1 MQATKTPSS
10 QSSYGRIVSCRD
22 RLWVVMPQAN
32 SDLIQ
37 LRPIGGSE
45 DQICAIYKRLVLNGD
60 DLDPI
65 NSAEFP
71 LPNPAT
77 IGDHTSFQLL
87 LDAARLNLRAGAS
100 PFRCLGKLSVYPRPY
115 QLVPLLMALR
125 LSTVRMLIAD
135 DVGIGKTVEAGLIAR
150 ELLDRQE
157 IHRTVVLCPP
167 QLCQQWQKE
176 LKQKFQIDAVVVR
189 SSTAAKLER
198 GLPSGEHIF
207 GYYPHIIV
215 SLDYVKSDR
224 HRASFLAYCPDFVIV
239 DEAHTCSNSSADG
252 SSQQQRYRL
261 IEEIAQ
267 RKERHL
273 VLLSATPHSGIETG
287 FLSLISLLKPEFGKL
302 DLNNFALSERADLAK
317 YFVQRRRGDIK
328 DWLGAETPFPD
339 RDSTEVSYQLS
350 KPYQQLYSE
359 VYDFAR
365 NLVKTTD
372 GLSKAKQ
379 QGRYWSALAILR
391 CVMSSPAAAIA
402 TLGKQIEN
410 RTLAGIE
417 EIDDELMSTYIYD
430 RTEQEQCSDATP
442 PIEMQAQES
451 ERRKLRQFLKDAE
464 AIAPKDDRKLQTTI
478 AWVKARLDEG
488 LNPIVWCR
496 YLATAKYVSEQL
508 TQELTK
514 KKSSQ
519 VRIIAITGEQSEDE
533 REERLAELAT
543 YSQRVMVA
551 TDCLS
556 EGVNLQNHFQ
566 AAVHYDLPWNPN
578 RLEQREGRID
588 RYGQAA
594 PVVKTCL
601 LYGSDNKIDLAVLDV
616 LIRKAVS
623 IRKTLGI
630 TVPLPIDSSTIQT
643 AIFKSLFEQPSSV
656 QQLTLDLFQA
666 GSPVAEVH
674 SRWDKA
680 VDFAER
686 TLREREK
693 QSRTKFAQQSIKPGE
708 IDTELQAANRILG
721 SSEDVERFVRTAC
734 ERLGNSLKREK
745 KYWVMATP
753 PECLRSIVG
762 DKPLQMTF
770 QSSPIDGVE
779 YIGRNHPIVE
789 RLASFLLEETLTDKP
804 NPTAARCGYVITDR
818 VKVRTNLLLLRLRH
832 LIGDLDAGGSS
843 TPPLMAEECI
853 VAGFTGA
860 PSNPQWLSPEAA
872 LELLQTAVPTANAN
886 DGIKQRE
893 VRDLLDRYA
902 ELSPDLEVLA
912 RERAEELGDTYAR
925 IRSITKGKRSAVH
938 PQMPMD
944 LLGLLILTPG

>member
-1 MQATKTPSS
+1 M
-10 QSSYGRIVSCRD
+10 
-22 RLWVVMPQAN
+22 
-32 SDLIQ
+32 
-37 LRPIGGSE
+37 
-45 DQICAIYKRLVLNGD
+45 
-60 DLDPI
+60 
-65 NSAEFP
+65 
-71 LPNPAT
+71 
-77 IGDHTSFQLL
+77 
-87 LDAARLNLRAGAS
+87 
-100 PFRCLGKLSVYPRPY
+100 
-115 QLVPLLMALR
+115 
-125 LSTVRMLIAD
+125 
-135 DVGIGKTVEAGLIAR
+135 
-150 ELLDRQE
+150 
-157 IHRTVVLCPP
+157 
-167 QLCQQWQKE
+167 
-176 LKQKFQIDAVVVR
+176 
-189 SSTAAKLER
+189 
-198 GLPSGEHIF
+198 
-207 GYYPHIIV
+207 
-215 SLDYVKSDR
+215 
-224 HRASFLAYCPDFVIV
+224 
-239 DEAHTCSNSSADG
+239 
-252 SSQQQRYRL
+252 
-261 IEEIAQ
+261 IEEISQRAQ
-267 RKERHL
+267 RHL

-287 FLSLISLLKPEFGKL
+287 FLSLISLLKPEFGKI
-302 DLNNFALSERADLAK
+302 DFDNFPLPQRVELAK

-339 RDSTEVSYQLS
+339 RDATEVRYQLS
-350 KPYQQLYSE
+350 KPYQQLYE
-359 VYDFAR
+359 QVYDFAR

-379 QGRYWSALAILR
+379 QGRYWAALAILR

-402 TLGKQIEN
+402 TLSKQVEN
-410 RTLAGIE
+410 RTISGVD
-417 EIDDELMSTYIYD
+417 EIDDELMSTYVYD
-430 RTEQEQCSDATP
+430 RTEQEQCSDAAP
-442 PIEMQAQES
+442 PIEIQAQES
-451 ERRKLRQFLKDAE
+451 ERRKLKQFLKDAE
-464 AIAPKDDRKLQTTI
+464 AISPSLDRKLQTTI
-478 AWVKARLDEG
+478 EWVKERLSEG

-496 YLATAKYVSEQL
+496 YIATAKYVAKAL
-508 TQELTK
+508 DGELAK
-514 KKSSQ
+514 KKSST

-533 REERLAELAT
+533 REERLVKLTT

-556 EGVNLQNHFQ
+556 EGVNLQTHFQ
-566 AAVHYDLPWNPN
+566 AAIHYDLPWNPN

-594 PVVKTCL
+594 PVVKTSL

-630 TVPLPIDSSTIQT
+630 TVPIPIDSTNIQT
-643 AIFKSLFEQPSSV
+643 AIFKLLFEQPSSV

-674 SRWDKA
+674 SCWDKA
-680 VDFAER
+680 VD
-686 TLREREK
+686 REK

-753 PECLRSIVG
+753 PQCLKSIVEKIVG
-762 DKPLQMTF
+762 DKPFQMTF
-770 QSSPIDGVE
+770 QSSPLDGVE

-832 LIGDLDAGGSS
+832 LIGDLDAGGTS

-872 LELLQTAVPTANAN
+872 LALLKTAEATANAN
-886 DGIKQRE
+886 DGQKQRE
-893 VRDLLDRYA
+893 VKDLLDRYE
-902 ELSPDLEVLA
+902 ELSPDLELLA
-912 RERAEELGDTYAR
+912 KERAEELGDTYAR
-925 IRSITKGKRSAVH
+925 IRTITKGKRSTVH

>member
-32 SDLIQ
+32 SELMQ

-45 DQICAIYKRLVLNGD
+45 DQICAVYQQLKE
-60 DLDPI
+60 LDPI
-65 NSAEFP
+65 TSAEFP
-71 LPNPAT
+71 LPNPET

-125 LSTVRMLIAD
+125 LPTVRMLIAD

-451 ERRKLRQFLKDAE
+451 ERRKLRQFLKDAQE
-464 AIAPKDDRKLQTTI
+464 IAPKDDRKLQTTI

-496 YLATAKYVSEQL
+496 YLATAKYVSAQL

-543 YSQRVMVA
+543 YPQRVMVA

-556 EGVNLQNHFQ
+556 EGVNLQEHFQ

-680 VDFAER
+680 VD
-686 TLREREK
+686 REK

-753 PECLRSIVG
+753 PQCLRSIVG

-770 QSSPIDGVE
+770 QSSPLDGVE

-789 RLASFLLEETLTDKP
+789 RLASFLLEETLTDKS

-832 LIGDLDAGGSS
+832 LIGDLDAGGTS

-853 VAGFTGA
+853 VAGFTGS

-872 LELLQTAVPTANAN
+872 LELLQSAEATANAN

-893 VRDLLDRYA
+893 VRDLIDRYG

-925 IRSITKGKRSAVH
+925 IRAITKGKRSIVH

>member
-1 MQATKTPSS
+1 MQATKLPSP
-10 QSSYGRIVSCRD
+10 QSSYGGIVSCRD
-22 RLWVVMPQAN
+22 RFWVVMPQAN

-45 DQICAIYKRLVLNGD
+45 DQICAIYQPLILNGD

-65 NSAEFP
+65 TSAEFP
-71 LPNPAT
+71 LPNPET
-77 IGDHTSFQLL
+77 IGDRTSFQLL
-87 LDAARLNLRAGAS
+87 FDAARLNLRAGAS

-125 LSTVRMLIAD
+125 LPTVRMLIAD

-198 GLPSGEHIF
+198 GLPSGKHIF
-207 GYYPHIIV
+207 EYYPHIIV

-261 IEEIAQ
+261 IEEIAR

-302 DLNNFALSERADLAK
+302 DLNNFALSERAELAK

-328 DWLGAETPFPD
+328 QWLGAETPFPD

-464 AIAPKDDRKLQTTI
+464 AISPKDDRKLQTTI

-496 YLATAKYVSEQL
+496 YLATAKYVSAQL
-508 TQELTK
+508 SQELTK

-543 YSQRVMVA
+543 YPQRVMIA

-556 EGVNLQNHFQ
+556 EGVNLQEHFQ

-594 PVVKTCL
+594 LVVKTCL

-680 VDFAER
+680 VD
-686 TLREREK
+686 REK
-693 QSRTKFAQQSIKPGE
+693 QSRTKFAQQSIKPLE
-708 IDTELQAANRILG
+708 IETELQAANRILG
-721 SSEDVERFVRTAC
+721 SSDDVERFVRTAC

-745 KYWVMATP
+745 KWWVMATP

-832 LIGDLDAGGSS
+832 LIGDLDAGGTS

-872 LELLQTAVPTANAN
+872 LELLQSAEATANAN

-893 VRDLLDRYA
+893 VRDLVDRYA

-912 RERAEELGDTYAR
+912 RERAEELGGTYAR
-925 IRSITKGKRSAVH
+925 IRAITKGKRSIVH

>member
-10 QSSYGRIVSCRD
+10 QSSYGGIVSCRD

-32 SDLIQ
+32 SELMQ

-45 DQICAIYKRLVLNGD
+45 DQICAVYQQLKE
-60 DLDPI
+60 LDPI
-65 NSAEFP
+65 TSAEFP
-71 LPNPAT
+71 LPNPET
-77 IGDHTSFQLL
+77 IGDRISFQLL

-125 LSTVRMLIAD
+125 LPTVRMLIAD

-157 IHRTVVLCPP
+157 IHRTVILCPP

-339 RDSTEVSYQLS
+339 RESTEVSYQLS

-464 AIAPKDDRKLQTTI
+464 AISPKDDRKLQTTI

-496 YLATAKYVSEQL
+496 YLATAKYVSTQL

-680 VDFAER
+680 VD
-686 TLREREK
+686 REK

-745 KYWVMATP
+745 KWWVMATP
-753 PECLRSIVG
+753 PECLKSIVEKIPG
-762 DKPLQMTF
+762 DKPLKMTF

-789 RLASFLLEETLTDKP
+789 RLASFLLEETLTDKS
-804 NPTAARCGYVITDR
+804 NPTAARCGYIVTDR

-872 LELLQTAVPTANAN
+872 LELLQTAEPTANAS
-886 DGIKQRE
+886 DGIKRRE
-893 VRDLLDRYA
+893 VQDLLDRYG

-925 IRSITKGKRSAVH
+925 IRTITKGKRSAVH

>member
-1 MQATKTPSS
+1 MQATKNPSS
-10 QSSYGRIVSCRD
+10 QSSYGGIVSCRD

-32 SDLIQ
+32 SELMQ

-45 DQICAIYKRLVLNGD
+45 DQICAVYQLLKE
-60 DLDPI
+60 LDPI
-65 NSAEFP
+65 TSAEFP
-71 LPNPAT
+71 LPNPET
-77 IGDHTSFQLL
+77 IGDRTSFQLL

-125 LSTVRMLIAD
+125 LPTVRMLIAD

-464 AIAPKDDRKLQTTI
+464 AIAPKDDRKLQTMI

-496 YLATAKYVSEQL
+496 YLATAKYVSAQL

-543 YSQRVMVA
+543 YPQRVMVA

-680 VDFAER
+680 VD
-686 TLREREK
+686 REK

-721 SSEDVERFVRTAC
+721 SSEDVERFVRNAC

-745 KYWVMATP
+745 KWWVMATP
-753 PECLRSIVG
+753 PDCLKSIVEKIVG

-789 RLASFLLEETLTDKP
+789 RLASFLLEETLTDNS
-804 NPTAARCGYVITDR
+804 NPTAKRCGYIVTDR

-832 LIGDLDAGGSS
+832 LIGDLDAGGTS

-853 VAGFTGA
+853 VAGFTGS

-872 LELLQTAVPTANAN
+872 LELLQTAAPTANAN

-893 VRDLLDRYA
+893 VKDLLDRYG

-912 RERAEELGDTYAR
+912 WERAEELGNTYAR

>member
-1 MQATKTPSS
+1 MTISTSLPSS
-10 QSSYGRIVSCRD
+10 ASIVSCRD

-32 SDLIQ
+32 SELMQ

-45 DQICAIYKRLVLNGD
+45 DQICAVYQLLKE
-60 DLDPI
+60 LDPI
-65 NSAEFP
+65 TSAEFP
-71 LPNPAT
+71 LPNPDT
-77 IGDHTSFQLL
+77 IGDRTSFQLL

-125 LSTVRMLIAD
+125 LPTVRMLIAD

-198 GLPSGEHIF
+198 GLPSGKHIF
-207 GYYPHIIV
+207 EYYPHIIV

-224 HRASFLAYCPDFVIV
+224 HRVSFMAHCPDFVIV

-252 SSQQQRYRL
+252 SAQQQRYRL
-261 IEEIAQ
+261 IEEIARQ
-267 RKERHL
+267 EKRHL

-287 FLSLISLLKPEFGKL
+287 FLSLISLLKPEFGKI
-302 DLNNFALSERADLAK
+302 DLSNFALSERAELAK

-328 DWLGAETPFPD
+328 QWLGAETPFPD

-442 PIEMQAQES
+442 PIEMQAQEG
-451 ERRKLRQFLKDAE
+451 ERRKLRQFLKDAG
-464 AIAPKDDRKLQTTI
+464 AISPKDDRKLQTTI

-543 YSQRVMVA
+543 YPQRVMVA

-566 AAVHYDLPWNPN
+566 AAIHYDLPWNPN

-656 QQLTLDLFQA
+656 QQLSLDLFQA

-680 VDFAER
+680 VD
-686 TLREREK
+686 REK

-753 PECLRSIVG
+753 PQCLKSIVEKIVG

-789 RLASFLLEETLTDKP
+789 RLASFLLEETLTDKQ

-832 LIGDLDAGGSS
+832 LIGDLDAGGIS

-872 LELLQTAVPTANAN
+872 LELLQSAEATANAT
-886 DGIKQRE
+886 DGQKQRE
-893 VRDLLDRYA
+893 VKDLLDRYP
-902 ELSPDLEVLA
+902 ELSPDLEILA

-925 IRSITKGKRSAVH
+925 IRAITKGKRSIVH

>member
-1 MQATKTPSS
+1 
-10 QSSYGRIVSCRD
+10 
-22 RLWVVMPQAN
+22 MPQAN